1 MHLSQ
6 ALTVI
11 GAGSYG
17 TALAIAV
24 ASKGYPVLLHAR
36 DENKAYIMEQTR
48 HNAHYLPKIAFPDS
62 LHVTADLKEAL
73 AFSRDI
79 LLVVPSSAFVAT
91 LEAIKPYWQPKQRLA
106 WATKGLDS
114 SGQLLSKVVREK
126 MTSPDYPILPMA
138 ALSGPTFAKELANG
152 MPTAIA
158 CAGNDDYFVDDLCN
172 LMHTNTFRI
181 YKSHDLTAL
190 QLGGAVKNVIAIGA
204 GMSDGLGF
212 GANARTAL
220 ISRGLAEMIRLG
232 QALGASERGFM
243 GLSGLGDLML
253 TCTDNQ
259 SRNRRLGFMLGQG
272 KNINEALE
280 EIGQVVEGYHMV
292 KVIYDLAKRCQV
304 EMPICFEL
312 YEVLVNH
319 KPGVQAA
326 YDLLNRQITS
336 EQHQRYKAP
345 GQAKAWALAY
355 GQGSG
360 PCPGSSRRLGA
371 WTGA

>member
-17 TALAIAV
+17 TALAMAV
-24 ASKGYPVLLHAR
+24 ASKGFPVMLHAR
-36 DENKAYIMEQTR
+36 DGQKASHMEQSR
-48 HNAHYLPKIAFPDS
+48 QNERYLPGITFPES
-62 LHVTADLKEAL
+62 LHVTASLQKAL
-73 AFSRDI
+73 SFARDV
-79 LLVVPSSAFVAT
+79 LLVVPSSAFVDT
-91 LEAIKPYWQPKQRLA
+91 LLAIKPFWQPHQRLA

-114 SGQLLSKVVREK
+114 SGELLSKVIMK
-126 MTSPDYPILPMA
+126 HMTSPDYPVLPIA
-138 ALSGPTFAKELANG
+138 SLSGPTFAKELASG

-158 CAGNDDYFVDDLCN
+158 CAGNDENFVTELCQ
-172 LMHTNTFRI
+172 LMHTKTFRV

-220 ISRGLAEMIRLG
+220 ISRGLAEIIRLG
-232 QALGASERGFM
+232 TALGASERGFM

-259 SRNRRLGFMLGQG
+259 SRNRRLGYMLGKG
-272 KNINEALE
+272 MKIDEALR
-280 EIGQVVEGYHMV
+280 EIGQVVEGCHMV
-292 KVIYDLAKRCQV
+292 SVVADLARRLQV

-312 YEVLVNH
+312 YEVLINH
-319 KPGVQAA
+319 KPGPQAA
-326 YDLLNRQITS
+326 YDLLSRQITT
-336 EQHQRYKAP
+336 E
-345 GQAKAWALAY
+345 
-355 GQGSG
+355 
-360 PCPGSSRRLGA
+360 
-371 WTGA
+371 